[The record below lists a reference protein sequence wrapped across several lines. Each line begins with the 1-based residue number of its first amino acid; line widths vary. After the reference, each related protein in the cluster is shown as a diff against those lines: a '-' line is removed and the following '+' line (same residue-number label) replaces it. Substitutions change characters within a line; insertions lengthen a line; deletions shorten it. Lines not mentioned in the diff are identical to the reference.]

1 MPDITSLAT
10 DVARDGYG
18 SQVAF
23 KLEAEGQFKKIN
35 GVHTIPQVGAEAEI
49 EENTAI
55 DKTAPSYRA
64 KMKKGG
70 EFTLSF
76 DDLPGDEDQEALVV
90 QANALAKV
98 PCQVTYSTG
107 RIATFDVR
115 FGGHYA
121 EEAATEDKVMHAVK
135 GQIDGDVVWTTVE
148 LPPPPDPE

>member
-1 MPDITSLAT
+1 MPPTIETLAT
-10 DVARDGYG
+10 DVARDGYN

-23 KLEAEGQFKKIN
+23 DLTGEGTYAKIN
-35 GVHTIPQVGAEAEI
+35 GVHSIPQVGAESEI

-55 DKTAPSYRA
+55 DKTAPAYRA

-76 DDLPGDEDQEALVV
+76 DDLPGDSDQEALVEK
-90 QANALAKV
+90 ANALAKV
-98 PCQVTYSTG
+98 PCEVTYSTG

-121 EEAATEDKVMHAVK
+121 EESETESKVMHAVK
-135 GQIDGDVVWTTVE
+135 GQIDGDVEWSLVE
-148 LPPPPDPE
+148 IASI